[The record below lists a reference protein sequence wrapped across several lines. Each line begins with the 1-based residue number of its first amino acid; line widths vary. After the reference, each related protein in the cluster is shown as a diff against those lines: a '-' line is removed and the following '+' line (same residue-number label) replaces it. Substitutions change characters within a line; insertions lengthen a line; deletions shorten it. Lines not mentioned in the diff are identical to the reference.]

1 MTNFAVKKSSIL
13 TDYDIDNLYRKFG
26 GANQSYIEIVNVMKN
41 KSTIDKYP
49 LLKDISLSITDT
61 VKEHKINKSTY

>member
-13 TDYDIDNLYRKFG
+13 TDYDIDNLYRKFA
-26 GANQSYIEIVNVMKN
+26 GANHNYIEIVNVMKN

-49 LLKDISLSITDT
+49 LLKDISLSIADT
-61 VKEHKINKSTY
+61 VKEHKINKNTY